1 MPLDESG
8 KFTRIWRYE
17 VEEEKG
23 SGRTHVIAQIDKL
36 LRYGEKNPGI
46 SVMVEP

>member
-1 MPLDESG
+1 MKVESLPG
-8 KFTRIWRYE
+8 IEDTE

-23 SGRTHVIAQIDKL
+23 SGRTYVITQIDKL

-46 SVMVEP
+46 SVI